1 MELPKSVFYVLNP
14 EKKAFE
20 DSVSY
25 NREICQLEFVKS
37 WFSGWGIQPT
47 GYEANTIFKM
57 FERNGFKI
65 MEVKLP
71 KNICDKC
78 GTKLDVGLFCPNCE

>member
-1 MELPKSVFYVLNP
+1 MMPAGKDRQPFNPKFNMELPKSVFYVLNP
-14 EKKAFE
+14 EGKAFE

-37 WFSGWGIQPT
+37 WFSGWGIHPT

-57 FERNGFKI
+57 FERKGFKI

-71 KNICDKC
+71 K
-78 GTKLDVGLFCPNCE
+78 E